1 MMIYKINPSVNY
13 NQWLKRFDNQLKE
26 PTNQSLIKVP
36 KSLIQRIRKRY
47 YKTLGTTVINSPMS
61 TSYPPNHI
69 TSLENIPTYIY
80 ASYTKII

>member
-61 TSYPPNHI
+61 PL
-69 TSLENIPTYIY
+69 SLGSRNEWNIYLQELFGY
-80 ASYTKII
+80 